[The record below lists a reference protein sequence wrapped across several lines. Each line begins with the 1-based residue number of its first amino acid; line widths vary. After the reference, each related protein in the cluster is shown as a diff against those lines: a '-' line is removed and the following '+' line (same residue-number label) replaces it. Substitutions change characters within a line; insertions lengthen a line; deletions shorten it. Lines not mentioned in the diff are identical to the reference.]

1 MPHAQRLEII
11 KKIEAL
17 RGSKVITYTVSTRD
31 NINTM
36 IDLRD
41 IRIILDHLKKSE
53 KIDLFIYSN
62 GGVSS
67 VAWPLVNLIRGYAKE
82 FSVLVPYNAFSCATS
97 ISLGADSIIMGK
109 MGILGPVDPT
119 VSNDFNPRIN
129 NQVIG
134 ISVEDVAG
142 FLDLIK
148 EKFRIKSQKYISKH
162 FEQLT
167 GDIRPLA
174 LGNAYR
180 HYIKARDDAEKML
193 KLHMDCKK
201 DKKKIKKIIEILV
214 TKLHFHGHNINRAE
228 AKEIGLN
235 VINAD
240 TINND
245 SGNLEDL
252 IWELYKD
259 YENDLKL
266 GIPYKDELP
275 ASGNDQVKIPIKFV
289 ESTEKNNCFVII
301 QKFVKLNFP
310 SGSQLLN
317 NNGQMVVQ
325 NGTTGQI
332 LPVVFMG
339 APTVINGEIYDKQE
353 SIKWE

>member
-1 MPHAQRLEII
+1 MSHTQRKEII

-17 RGSKVITYTVSTRD
+17 RGSKVITYAVSTRD

-36 IDLRD
+36 IDPRD
-41 IRIILDHLKKSE
+41 IRIILDHLKE
-53 KIDLFIYSN
+53 HDKIDLFIYSN

-67 VAWPLVNLIRGYAKE
+67 TAWPLVNLIRGYTKE
-82 FSVLVPYNAFSCATS
+82 FSVLIPYNAFSCATS
-97 ISLGADSIIMGK
+97 ISLGADNIIMGK

-142 FLDLIK
+142 FLDLIR
-148 EKFRIKSQKYISKH
+148 EKFKIRGQKYISKH

-180 HYIKARDDAEKML
+180 HYVKAREDAKKML
-193 KLHMDCKK
+193 SLHMDCRK

-240 TINND
+240 TIVKEEN
-245 SGNLEDL
+245 NLENL

-259 YENDLKL
+259 YEIDLEL
-266 GIPYKDELP
+266 GTPYKDSLP
-275 ASGNDQVKIPIKFV
+275 QGTEEIIKIPIKFV
-289 ESTEKNNCFVII
+289 ESTEKSNNFVII

-310 SGSQLLN
+310 AGSQLLN

-325 NGTTGQI
+325 NGTSGQI